1 MRCFTF
7 CAACDSGE
15 AEKKVH
21 RDLLFLLPSE
31 LEFRIDKRCREG
43 ECRSRNLWK
52 RIPVWKWNCRVKRRQ
67 NPLWENDSVGPT
79 RRNLRFLKENYIK
92 DCKLLGKVDGAFDFK
107 TTLPDINILRSREE
121 AAIRQAEQE
130 AERIGVGVSQEAQDI
145 FDALSKTL
153 PVRWKDTSIAVL
165 NDVLVSSPYFPE
177 NVTGG
182 TATANERVR
191 KVLEFERKR
200 LQNRGSS

>member
-1 MRCFTF
+1 MDS
-7 CAACDSGE
+7 AGSGE
-15 AEKKVH
+15 HYVVGH
-21 RDLLFLLPSE
+21 RLAIKTTFGDDFEGHVLTY
-31 LEFRIDKRCREG
+31 DK
-43 ECRSRNLWK
+43 STN
-52 RIPVWKWNCRVKRRQ
+52 II
-67 NPLWENDSVGPT
+67 ENDSVGPT
-79 RRNLRFLKENYIK
+79 RRNLRFVKENYIK
-92 DCKLLGKVDGAFDFK
+92 DCKLLGKVDDTFDFK
-107 TTLPDINILRSREE
+107 TPLPDIGALRSREE

-130 AERIGVGVSQEAQDI
+130 AERIGVNVSQEAQDI

-165 NDVLVSSPYFPE
+165 NDVLVSSPYHAE